1 MNVNL
6 EKIREIYGQST
17 IYDLNDNL
25 DNVIENLSILNKYKF
40 KNIYEMLEMNPYL
53 FLLPSEEFEEKVEK
67 MVKKLGV
74 EYIEKIENNIFIW
87 GEIE

>member
-40 KNIYEMLEMNPYL
+40 KNIYEMLEINPYL

-67 MVKKLGV
+67 IVKELGV

>member
-40 KNIYEMLEMNPYL
+40 KNIYEMLEINPYL

-67 MVKKLGV
+67 IVKELGV
-74 EYIEKIENNIFIW
+74 EYIEKIENNIFIL